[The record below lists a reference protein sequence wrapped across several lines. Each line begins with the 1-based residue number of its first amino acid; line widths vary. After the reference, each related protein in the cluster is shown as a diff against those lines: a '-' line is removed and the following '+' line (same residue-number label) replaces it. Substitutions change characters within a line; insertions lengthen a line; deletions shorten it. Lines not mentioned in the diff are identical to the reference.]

1 MGRRVFLSV
10 LGTGFYN
17 KCSYVDAQKQFK
29 SVPTRFIQ
37 EATMEALGVEKWS
50 ERDAVY
56 IFTTEKAR
64 QENWDKTLQVR
75 SRYGAGEEPYIR
87 LEQVLEEKH
96 YAASVESVA
105 IPEGL
110 NKIGRAHV

>member
-1 MGRRVFLSV
+1 M

-29 SVPTRFIQ
+29 SAPTRFIQ
-37 EATMEALGVEKWS
+37 EATMESLGVEKWS

-64 QENWDKTLQVR
+64 QENWDKTSQVR
-75 SRYGAGEEPYIR
+75 GRRRTI
-87 LEQVLEEKH
+87 H
-96 YAASVESVA
+96 T
-105 IPEGL
+105 
-110 NKIGRAHV
+110 IGTSTRRKALCGQD